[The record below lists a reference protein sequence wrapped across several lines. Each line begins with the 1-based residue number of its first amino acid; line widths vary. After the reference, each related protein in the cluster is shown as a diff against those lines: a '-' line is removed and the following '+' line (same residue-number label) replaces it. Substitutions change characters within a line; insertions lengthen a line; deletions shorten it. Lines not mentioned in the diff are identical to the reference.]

1 MTLREVL
8 LKTLGQRG
16 KRPLSRQRGVT
27 LVEVLI
33 VVAIMALIAGGVGFL
48 VLPRYRESQ
57 VKTAQTQARAIR
69 GVATQYIALKGA
81 ANECPTVEQ
90 LIAEKE
96 LDPENEKDPWG
107 QVFTL
112 ACDTDDVQVTSPGP
126 DTQEGTEDDIIV
138 PEISG
143 PAEG

>member
-8 LKTLGQRG
+8 LKTLTRRKTRIHRG
-16 KRPLSRQRGVT
+16 QRGVT

-69 GVATQYIALKGA
+69 GVATQYVALKG
-81 ANECPTVEQ
+81 NGDCPTVPL
-90 LIAEKE
+90 LISEKE

-112 ACDTDDVQVTSPGP
+112 ACDADDIQVSSPGP
-126 DTQEGTEDDIIV
+126 DKQEGTEDDIVV
-138 PEISG
+138 PEVSA
-143 PAEG
+143 PAET